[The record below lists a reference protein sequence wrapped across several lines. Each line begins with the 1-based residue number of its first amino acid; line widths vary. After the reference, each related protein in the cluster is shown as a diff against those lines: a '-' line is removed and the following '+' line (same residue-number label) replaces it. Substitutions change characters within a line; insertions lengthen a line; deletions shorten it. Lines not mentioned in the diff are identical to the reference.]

1 MTLKYLYLFIDL
13 SCLLI
18 PLLASFYSKAPF
30 YKTWKA
36 ISLAILI
43 PAIIFIVWDEAFT
56 QLGIWGFNSQYITGI
71 NVGSLPIEEILF
83 FICIPYACLFTY
95 FVVQYSIATDY
106 FFLNHELLSF
116 ALIIILLIAGIFHID
131 KAYTAATFIGLSFYL
146 AFLTLKIRARYLGHF
161 YTTFAIILIPFFLV
175 NGILTG
181 MFVDEPVVWYNDE
194 ANLQIRLGTIPIEDL
209 FYAMFLLLMN
219 VSVYEWLQI
228 RRQK

>member
-1 MTLKYLYLFIDL
+1 
-13 SCLLI
+13 
-18 PLLASFYSKAPF
+18 LLASFYSKAPF

-36 ISLAILI
+36 VSVAILI
-43 PAIIFIVWDEAFT
+43 PAMIFIVWDEAFT
-56 QLGIWGFNSQYITGI
+56 QLGIWGFNSQYISGI
-71 NVGSLPIEEILF
+71 NVGSLPLEEILF

-95 FVVQYSIATDY
+95 FVVQYSIANDY

-116 ALIIILLIAGIFHID
+116 ALIIILLIVGIFHID

-146 AFLTLKIRARYLGHF
+146 AFLTLKIRARYLGYF
-161 YTTFAIILIPFFLV
+161 YTAFAIILIPFFLV

-181 MFVDEPVVWYNDE
+181 MFIDEAVVWYNDE
-194 ANLQIRLGTIPIEDL
+194 ANLQLRLGTIPIEDL

-219 VSVYEWLQI
+219 VSVYEWLHV